1 MTTAKTAIED
11 WQDLDDLSPYVIG
24 QVRGYAYEEKFDRA
38 ALSRDTSAQNPRQ
51 LVSMLL
57 AGRIDIIVG
66 DHAQLLYFVRE
77 QRAQEQVRVLPRAL
91 IQMPRFVAFAKG
103 DTEHARQFSEA
114 LVRLREAGTLEQIQ
128 QRWMQ

>member
-1 MTTAKTAIED
+1 
-11 WQDLDDLSPYVIG
+11 
-24 QVRGYAYEEKFDRA
+24 
-38 ALSRDTSAQNPRQ
+38 
-51 LVSMLL
+51 MLL

-91 IQMPRFVAFAKG
+91 IQMPRFVAFAKD